1 MKFLGFLSVVITMAI
16 AICSCS
22 SAKIAETTETST
34 SETEETTVE
43 TTEET
48 TTETTIEM
56 TVQTI
61 QGQVDKLD
69 NSKAG
74 GGIYSS
80 DIENY
85 IKDLNAE
92 IIDLDSLKNSDVRAF
107 AEGLLGNPNVI
118 LKKADPS
125 ILPGLEE
132 GVISCVVGAK
142 SYTQSACYK
151 FDTQEHA
158 KSYFGDTDSI
168 GVTIEYAE
176 NEDGSLSIS
185 AHKSAYSMS
194 GTISADGLLKCTE
207 TVAF

>member
-1 MKFLGFLSVVITMAI
+1 MKFIGFLSVVISMAI

-22 SAKIAETTETST
+22 SAKVAETTETSA

-56 TVQTI
+56 TVPVAQEQI
-61 QGQVDKLD
+61 SKLD
-69 NSKAG
+69 DNKGSSP
-74 GGIYSS
+74 YSS
-80 DIENY
+80 EMEELIKEINEEN
-85 IKDLNAE
+85 
-92 IIDLDSLKNSDVRAF
+92 IDLDSIKNSDVRAF
-107 AEGLLGNPNVI
+107 AESCLGNPNVI

-168 GVTIEYAE
+168 GVTIEYEE

-185 AHKSAYSMS
+185 AHKSGYSMS